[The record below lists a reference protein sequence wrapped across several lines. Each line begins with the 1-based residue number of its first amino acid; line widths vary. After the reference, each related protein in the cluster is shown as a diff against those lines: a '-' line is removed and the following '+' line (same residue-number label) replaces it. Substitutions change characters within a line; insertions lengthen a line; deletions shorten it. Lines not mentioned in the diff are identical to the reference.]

1 MVDAGEK
8 CIGWE
13 ARDRDLMRGTVKK
26 KNIDKNV
33 KTLKNAA
40 KIAFT
45 WAKKNA
51 VQFDDLKSELIHFES
66 YKTTLNQMIIL
77 LNNMIIKSKTCV
89 W

>member
-45 WAKKNA
+45 
-51 VQFDDLKSELIHFES
+51 
-66 YKTTLNQMIIL
+66 
-77 LNNMIIKSKTCV
+77 
-89 W
+89 